1 MHGWLEEHGDDIVK
15 AFGYL
20 PKDAKRTMLRWT
32 QTLPGM
38 GKLTKTKL
46 GNDRFISWRYL
57 FDQPA
62 TRLTAVFLAH
72 LSFSYAFSGMAGVAT
87 SV

>member
-1 MHGWLEEHGDDIVK
+1 
-15 AFGYL
+15 
-20 PKDAKRTMLRWT
+20 MLKWT

-46 GNDRFISWRYL
+46 GQDRFISWRYL
-57 FDQPA
+57 LDQPA

-72 LSFSYAFSGMAGVAT
+72 LSFSYAYAGMAGVAQ
-87 SV
+87 SVQAAWKVGGAYNTAREFSQAMDQGFKS

>member
-20 PKDAKRTMLRWT
+20 PQDAKRTMLRWT
-32 QTLPGM
+32 LTLPGM
-38 GKLTKTKL
+38 GKIPKNIT
-46 GNDRFISWRYL
+46 WRYL

-72 LSFSYAFSGMAGVAT
+72 LSFSYAFSGMGGVAAA
-87 SV
+87 V